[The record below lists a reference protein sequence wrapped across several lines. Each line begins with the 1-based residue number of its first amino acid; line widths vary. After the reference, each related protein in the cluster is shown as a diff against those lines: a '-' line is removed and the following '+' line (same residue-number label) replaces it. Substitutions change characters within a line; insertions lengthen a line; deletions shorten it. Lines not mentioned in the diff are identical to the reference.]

1 METAFHSAAFL
12 FLFSSLRSFLPEETC
27 QLQRWARGGPARR
40 LCRLGFLTLFRATDP
55 LGSCLRKKKTRL
67 RGCRGGK
74 WTSCRPLSDVFQ
86 TTSLSGSKLHS
97 SLLLQHLQKADKGIG
112 PASPGAGLPIRVPTI
127 SSRARLT
134 TTLTPWAT
142 VPSLLP
148 I

>member
-1 METAFHSAAFL
+1 MSVAAPGSRGAGQASLQAGFPHPIPSDRSAWQ
-12 FLFSSLRSFLPEETC
+12 LPVK
-27 QLQRWARGGPARR
+27 
-40 LCRLGFLTLFRATDP
+40 
-55 LGSCLRKKKTRL
+55 KKKTRL

-112 PASPGAGLPIRVPTI
+112 PASPGAGLPILVPTI

-134 TTLTPWAT
+134 TTLTPRAT
-142 VPSLLP
+142 APGLLP